1 MSIVVRVMINIY
13 ETATWN
19 VWSLTIENRIRRSNG
34 DDDAADRNVKV
45 GEYWPCPHG
54 MWRRVWV
61 TVRCPSVHLSVRLSV
76 HHSTASAAGLLL
88 SAVRAGDIDR
98 QQRTYRTPSNNGAA
112 ARATARRSAA
122 NAGSAMLTAEL
133 TDLCLSSNVDLSHTL
148 RISYMQ
154 VGVELLLASSSA
166 SSRIILIVVPSE
178 LPMDAAAVIYTR
190 SVIPPDE

>member
-19 VWSLTIENRIRRSNG
+19 VWSLTIENRIRRANG

-61 TVRCPSVHLSVRLSV
+61 TSGVRPSICPSVCLSIIRPHQWRVCCW
-76 HHSTASAAGLLL
+76 AQCGQE
-88 SAVRAGDIDR
+88 IDR

-133 TDLCLSSNVDLSHTL
+133 TDLCLSSNVGLSHTL